1 MAIAA
6 VAGTYAAMRTTQ
18 LSVASAQPARVSTAA
33 IASQNRALH
42 RARAALLAE
51 LKRKPPALPPVPAPA
66 PVSAPAVRTA
76 TAPPA
81 AAAPVIYVR
90 PKPIVHVIHLQSE
103 PESAGADHGRRAARH
118 SRAASITDHEIIT
131 LYALVVGVLTFYV

>member
-1 MAIAA
+1 MTDMKPAHVLVVAAAVAIAA

-18 LSVASAQPARVSTAA
+18 LSLASAQPARVSTAA

-90 PKPIVHVIHLQSE
+90 PKPIVHVIHRHGE
-103 PESAGADHGRRAARH
+103 GEHEREGGDSASGASFD
-118 SRAASITDHEIIT
+118 D
-131 LYALVVGVLTFYV
+131 